1 MKGGR
6 NRLEQIQISLAA
18 ARVNA
23 GLTQEAVAEKM
34 GVTKQTI
41 VNWEK
46 GRVVPKIPEM
56 EMLSR
61 IYKIPQDNIFLP
73 CYST

>member
-1 MKGGR
+1 MA
-6 NRLEQIQISLAA
+6 EIQISLAA

-23 GLTQEAVAEKM
+23 GMTQEEVAERLQ
-34 GVTKQTI
+34 VSKQTI

-46 GRVVPKIPEM
+46 GRVIPGIPQIET
-56 EMLSR
+56 LAR

-73 CYST
+73 CYSTNSR

>member
-1 MKGGR
+1 MEK
-6 NRLEQIQISLAA
+6 LQISLAA

-23 GLTQEAVAEKM
+23 GMTQENVADRL
-34 GVTKQTI
+34 GVSKQTI

-46 GRVVPKIPEM
+46 GRVVPGIPEI
-56 EMLSR
+56 ETLAR

-73 CYST
+73 CYSTKSR